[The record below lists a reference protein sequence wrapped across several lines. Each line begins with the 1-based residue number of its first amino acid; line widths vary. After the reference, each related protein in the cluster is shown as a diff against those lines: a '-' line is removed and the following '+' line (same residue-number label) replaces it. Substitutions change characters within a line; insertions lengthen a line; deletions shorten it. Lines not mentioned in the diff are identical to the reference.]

1 MSSPEPLP
9 ASGCAECGTQR
20 RLVPRTFLGNRLC
33 DRCAIRFRRNTQH
46 CPGCAGL
53 KVLAFY
59 DDQGRPACATC
70 TGFEAIYACPRCG
83 REDSPFGRHCGPC
96 TLVERATALLT
107 DPSGNIHPQL
117 QPVFDTLVGGPR
129 PQTTLYWFTRSTGPE
144 ILRAMAQGELAIS
157 HDVFAA
163 MPSNRTVNY
172 VRDLLVAVGVL
183 PPYEAELERITPWL
197 NGLLATLPKGHAE
210 VLGRFARWHLLRRLR
225 HQEQN
230 GKVTH
235 GAING
240 ARAAIV
246 ATAKF
251 LSWLDEHHTT
261 LATMTQTDLD
271 TYVVARPAQA
281 RTVASFLAWSRRSGL
296 TRDLQLAPPQRAF
309 PEVTLADE
317 DRWTQVELLL
327 HDDTIRLYTR
337 VAGLFTLL
345 FAQSLTRIC
354 SMRADQI
361 STREDGVVTV
371 TFDTVPIELPE
382 RLDQLV
388 LQQLARRGQ
397 ASYASHP
404 DTWLFPGGIPG
415 KHLATENIRGQLV
428 ERGIQPSAA
437 RKAAMFQ
444 LAGQMPSSVLASV
457 LGLDPDSAGRWAA
470 LSSRDWSKY
479 AAQRAASLAE

>member
-1 MSSPEPLP
+1 
-9 ASGCAECGTQR
+9 
-20 RLVPRTFLGNRLC
+20 
-33 DRCAIRFRRNTQH
+33 
-46 CPGCAGL
+46 
-53 KVLAFY
+53 
-59 DDQGRPACATC
+59 
-70 TGFEAIYACPRCG
+70 
-83 REDSPFGRHCGPC
+83 
-96 TLVERATALLT
+96 
-107 DPSGNIHPQL
+107 
-117 QPVFDTLVGGPR
+117 
-129 PQTTLYWFTRSTGPE
+129 
-144 ILRAMAQGELAIS
+144 MAQGELAIC

-183 PPYEAELERITPWL
+183 PPYEAELERVTPWL
-197 NGLLATLPKGHAE
+197 NDLLAALPKDHAD

-225 HQEQN
+225 HQEQA
-230 GKVTH
+230 GQVTH

-240 ARAAIV
+240 ARATVV

-261 LATMTQTDLD
+261 LAAMTQTDLD
-271 TYVVARPAQA
+271 QYVVARPGQA
-281 RTVASFLAWSRRSGL
+281 RTVASYLAWSRRSGL
-296 TRDLQLAPPQRAF
+296 IADLHLTPPERSS
-309 PEVTLADE
+309 PEVTLADK
-317 DRWTQVELLL
+317 DRWAQVELLL

-345 FAQSLTRIC
+345 FAQPLTRIC

-361 STREDGVVTV
+361 SIRDDGVVTV
-371 TFDTVPIELPE
+371 TFDTVPVELPE

-404 DTWLFPGGIPG
+404 DIWLFPGGIPG
-415 KHLATENIRGQLV
+415 KHLTTENFRGQLV

-444 LAGQMPSSVLASV
+444 LASQMPSSVLASV
-457 LGLDPDSAGRWAA
+457 LGLDPGCAGRWAA
-470 LSSRDWSKY
+470 LSSRNWTQY
-479 AAQRAASLAE
+479 TAQRAASLTE